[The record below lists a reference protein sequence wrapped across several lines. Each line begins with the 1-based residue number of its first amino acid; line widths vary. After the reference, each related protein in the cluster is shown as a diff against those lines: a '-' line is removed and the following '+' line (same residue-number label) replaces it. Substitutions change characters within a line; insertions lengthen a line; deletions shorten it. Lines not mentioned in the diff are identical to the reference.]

1 MTIRTLAL
9 LLLILAPPP
18 WLAAAAEP
26 ANPIAEPARHAGS
39 AERDVWP
46 DHAVPD
52 ADAARQGR
60 SALPFTQEQIE
71 TLGRLLRQTQRASA
85 RGAGAPPQG
94 RIRRIRLDAPGNG
107 QIPVIALRRGY
118 TTVLSFT
125 GMTGA
130 PWPIAE
136 AVLDSRFLPPGQE
149 AAPEAANP
157 GSGHLLYLGAP
168 RQAYLDG
175 NAVVSAGR
183 SSAEPLVVALRGTG
197 GAADFR
203 VDIRLAMPGPN
214 ADPILL
220 AQPEGFHAGDPV
232 LLGLLGGAVPPDA
245 ERLAIEGGGHEGR
258 AWRQGGDLLLV
269 TRAYLLS
276 PGPWAAERG
285 PGGRWAYRLPDTPQA
300 VVSARAARSGFR
312 SAQWKSR
319 RNCRTS
325 MMNNRSIA
333 ETPRNRRM
341 AIHRLHAPAVRGLL
355 LICALLA
362 ASSGV
367 AWFGLGSDAGQPGR
381 QTQP

>member
-9 LLLILAPPP
+9 LLLILALPPS
-18 WLAAAAEP
+18 LATAAEP
-26 ANPIAEPARHAGS
+26 ANPNASPGVLAET
-39 AERDVWP
+39 DVWP
-46 DHAVPD
+46 EHALPD
-52 ADAARQGR
+52 TDAARQGR

-85 RGAGAPPQG
+85 RGTGAPPQG
-94 RIRRIRLDAPGNG
+94 RIRRIRLDGPGDG
-107 QIPVIALRRGY
+107 QIPVISLRRGY

-136 AVLDSRFLPPGQE
+136 TVLDSRFLPLGRE
-149 AAPEAANP
+149 AVPEAANP
-157 GSGHLLYLGAP
+157 GAGHLLYLAP

-175 NAVVSAGR
+175 NAVVTLAGL
-183 SSAEPLVVALRGTG
+183 AEPLVLALRGTG

-203 VDIRLAMPGPN
+203 VEIRLAMPGPN

-232 LLGLLGGAVPPDA
+232 LLGLLGGAIPPDA
-245 ERLAIEGGGHEGR
+245 ERLAVDGGGQGGR
-258 AWRQGGDLLLV
+258 AWRLGGDLLLV

-300 VVSARAARSGFR
+300 LVSVRGREIRLSFR
-312 SAQWKSR
+312 SMEITDVQKEVV
-319 RNCRTS
+319 NE
-325 MMNNRSIA
+325 N
-333 ETPRNRRM
+333 
-341 AIHRLHAPAVRGLL
+341 
-355 LICALLA
+355 
-362 ASSGV
+362 
-367 AWFGLGSDAGQPGR
+367 
-381 QTQP
+381 

>member
-1 MTIRTLAL
+1 MIVRTLAL
-9 LLLILAPPP
+9 LSLIVSQQPS
-18 WLAAAAEP
+18 LAAAAEP
-26 ANPIAEPARHAGS
+26 ANPKPGVPAGFSESARPDGS
-39 AERDVWP
+39 AETDVWP
-46 DHAVPD
+46 EHALPD

-60 SALPFTQEQIE
+60 SALPFTQQQIE

-94 RIRRIRLDAPGNG
+94 RIRRIRLDGPGDG

-136 AVLDSRFLPPGQE
+136 TVLDSRFLPPGQE
-149 AAPEAANP
+149 AAAEAA
-157 GSGHLLYLGAP
+157 SAGHLLYLAP

-175 NAVVSAGR
+175 NAVVTLAGLG
-183 SSAEPLVVALRGTG
+183 EPLVVALRGTG

-214 ADPILL
+214 ADPALL

-232 LLGLLGGAVPPDA
+232 LLDLLGGAVPPDA

-300 VVSARAARSGFR
+300 VVSANGREARLSFR
-312 SAQWKSR
+312 SLEITDVQKEIV
-319 RNCRTS
+319 NE
-325 MMNNRSIA
+325 N
-333 ETPRNRRM
+333 
-341 AIHRLHAPAVRGLL
+341 
-355 LICALLA
+355 
-362 ASSGV
+362 
-367 AWFGLGSDAGQPGR
+367 
-381 QTQP
+381 

>member
-1 MTIRTLAL
+1 MTIRILAL
-9 LLLILAPPP
+9 LSLILSLPPSV
-18 WLAAAAEP
+18 AAAAEP
-26 ANPIAEPARHAGS
+26 ATPNADVPAGFSESARPAES
-39 AERDVWP
+39 AESAETDVWP
-46 DHAVPD
+46 EHALPD

-94 RIRRIRLDAPGNG
+94 RIRRIRLDAPGDG

-136 AVLDSRFLPPGQE
+136 AVLDSRFLPPGRE

-157 GSGHLLYLGAP
+157 GAGHLLYLAP

-175 NAVVSAGR
+175 NAVVTLAGL
-183 SSAEPLVVALRGTG
+183 AEPLVVALRGTG

-214 ADPILL
+214 ADPALL

-245 ERLAIEGGGHEGR
+245 ERLAVEGGGHEGR

-300 VVSARAARSGFR
+300 LVSVRGREIRLSFR
-312 SAQWKSR
+312 SMEI
-319 RNCRTS
+319 T
-325 MMNNRSIA
+325 
-333 ETPRNRRM
+333 
-341 AIHRLHAPAVRGLL
+341 
-355 LICALLA
+355 
-362 ASSGV
+362 
-367 AWFGLGSDAGQPGR
+367 
-381 QTQP
+381 TQLQDIDDEQ

>member
-9 LLLILAPPP
+9 LLLILALPPSLGGRGRTRQSKRQLRHTCRDRCLARSCRAGRRRRPAGPVRLAVHARSRSRP
-18 WLAAAAEP
+18 WAGCC
-26 ANPIAEPARHAGS
+26 ARPS
-39 AERDVWP
+39 
-46 DHAVPD
+46 
-52 ADAARQGR
+52 GR
-60 SALPFTQEQIE
+60 
-71 TLGRLLRQTQRASA
+71 A
-85 RGAGAPPQG
+85 RGARAQPPQG
-94 RIRRIRLDAPGNG
+94 RIRRIRLGAPGDG

-136 AVLDSRFLPPGQE
+136 TVLDSRFLPPGQE
-149 AAPEAANP
+149 AAPEAA
-157 GSGHLLYLGAP
+157 GAGHLLYLAP
-168 RQAYLDG
+168 QQAYLDG
-175 NAVVSAGR
+175 NAVVALAGL
-183 SSAEPLVVALRGTG
+183 AEPLVVALRGTG

-214 ADPILL
+214 ADPALL

-285 PGGRWAYRLPDTPQA
+285 PGGRWAYRLPDTPA
-300 VVSARAARSGFR
+300 GARKRERGREARLSFR
-312 SAQWKSR
+312 SL
-319 RNCRTS
+319 
-325 MMNNRSIA
+325 
-333 ETPRNRRM
+333 ETTDVQKEIVNEN
-341 AIHRLHAPAVRGLL
+341 
-355 LICALLA
+355 
-362 ASSGV
+362 
-367 AWFGLGSDAGQPGR
+367 
-381 QTQP
+381 

>member
-1 MTIRTLAL
+1 M
-9 LLLILAPPP
+9 
-18 WLAAAAEP
+18 
-26 ANPIAEPARHAGS
+26 
-39 AERDVWP
+39 
-46 DHAVPD
+46 
-52 ADAARQGR
+52 
-60 SALPFTQEQIE
+60 LPFTQEQIE

-94 RIRRIRLDAPGNG
+94 RIRRIRLDAPGDG
-107 QIPVIALRRGY
+107 RIPVIALRRGY

-136 AVLDSRFLPPGQE
+136 TVLDSRFLPPGQE

-157 GSGHLLYLGAP
+157 GAGHLLYLAP

-175 NAVVSAGR
+175 NAVVALAGL
-183 SSAEPLVVALRGTG
+183 AEPLVVALRGTG

-214 ADPILL
+214 ADPTLL
-220 AQPEGFHAGDPV
+220 AQPDGFHAGDPV

-285 PGGRWAYRLPDTPQA
+285 PGGRWAYRLPDTPQ
-300 VVSARAARSGFR
+300 VLVSARGREIRLSFR
-312 SAQWKSR
+312 SL
-319 RNCRTS
+319 
-325 MMNNRSIA
+325 
-333 ETPRNRRM
+333 ETTDVQKEIVNEN
-341 AIHRLHAPAVRGLL
+341 
-355 LICALLA
+355 
-362 ASSGV
+362 
-367 AWFGLGSDAGQPGR
+367 
-381 QTQP
+381 

>member
-9 LLLILAPPP
+9 LLLILALPPS
-18 WLAAAAEP
+18 LAAAAEP
-26 ANPIAEPARHAGS
+26 ANPTAEPARHAGS

-60 SALPFTQEQIE
+60 SALPFTQGQIE

-94 RIRRIRLDAPGNG
+94 RIRRVRLDGPGDG

-136 AVLDSRFLPPGQE
+136 TVLDSRFLPPGQE
-149 AAPEAANP
+149 AAPEAGGA
-157 GSGHLLYLGAP
+157 GHLLYLAP
-168 RQAYLDG
+168 QQAYLDG
-175 NAVVSAGR
+175 NAVVTLAGLP
-183 SSAEPLVVALRGTG
+183 EPLVVALRGTG

-214 ADPILL
+214 ADPALL

-276 PGPWAAERG
+276 PGPWA
-285 PGGRWAYRLPDTPQA
+285 YRLPDTPQA
-300 VVSARAARSGFR
+300 LVSARGHEIRLSFR
-312 SAQWKSR
+312 SMEI
-319 RNCRTS
+319 T
-325 MMNNRSIA
+325 
-333 ETPRNRRM
+333 
-341 AIHRLHAPAVRGLL
+341 
-355 LICALLA
+355 
-362 ASSGV
+362 
-367 AWFGLGSDAGQPGR
+367 
-381 QTQP
+381 TQLQDIDDER

>member
-9 LLLILAPPP
+9 LLLILALPPS
-18 WLAAAAEP
+18 LAAAAEP
-26 ANPIAEPARHAGS
+26 GNPNASFGIPAET
-39 AERDVWP
+39 DVWP

-94 RIRRIRLDAPGNG
+94 RIRRIRLDAPGDG

-157 GSGHLLYLGAP
+157 GAGHLLYLAP
-168 RQAYLDG
+168 QQAYLDG
-175 NAVVSAGR
+175 NAVVTLAGL
-183 SSAEPLVVALRGTG
+183 AEPLVLALRGTG

-203 VDIRLAMPGPN
+203 VDIRLAMPGPERRS
-214 ADPILL
+214 DL
-220 AQPEGFHAGDPV
+220 AGAARRLPRRRSGAARPARRRRAAGRRTACRRGRRPRRPR
-232 LLGLLGGAVPPDA
+232 LEAGRRSAAGHPRISAFARPLGSRTRPRRPLGLPLAGHPRGGR
-245 ERLAIEGGGHEGR
+245 ER
-258 AWRQGGDLLLV
+258 
-269 TRAYLLS
+269 
-276 PGPWAAERG
+276 PGPRDSAFVPLIG
-285 PGGRWAYRLPDTPQA
+285 NHGRTEGD
-300 VVSARAARSGFR
+300 
-312 SAQWKSR
+312 
-319 RNCRTS
+319 
-325 MMNNRSIA
+325 
-333 ETPRNRRM
+333 
-341 AIHRLHAPAVRGLL
+341 
-355 LICALLA
+355 
-362 ASSGV
+362 
-367 AWFGLGSDAGQPGR
+367 R
-381 QTQP
+381 Q

>member
-9 LLLILAPPP
+9 LLLIIALPPS
-18 WLAAAAEP
+18 LAAAAEP
-26 ANPIAEPARHAGS
+26 ANPNSSPGVLAET
-39 AERDVWP
+39 DVWP
-46 DHAVPD
+46 EYAVPD
-52 ADAARQGR
+52 TDAARQGR
-60 SALPFTQEQIE
+60 SALPFTHEQIE

-85 RGAGAPPQG
+85 RGAGEPPQG
-94 RIRRIRLDAPGNG
+94 RIRRVRLDAPGDG
-107 QIPVIALRRGY
+107 QIPVISLRHGY

-136 AVLDSRFLPPGQE
+136 TVLDSRFLPPGQE
-149 AAPEAANP
+149 AAPESANP
-157 GSGHLLYLGAP
+157 GAGHLLYLAP

-175 NAVVSAGR
+175 NAVVTLVGLAD
-183 SSAEPLVVALRGTG
+183 PLVVALRGTG

-214 ADPILL
+214 ADPALL

-300 VVSARAARSGFR
+300 LVSAQGREIRLSFR
-312 SAQWKSR
+312 SMEI
-319 RNCRTS
+319 RTQLQVIGDE
-325 MMNNRSIA
+325 R
-333 ETPRNRRM
+333 
-341 AIHRLHAPAVRGLL
+341 
-355 LICALLA
+355 
-362 ASSGV
+362 
-367 AWFGLGSDAGQPGR
+367 
-381 QTQP
+381 

>member
-1 MTIRTLAL
+1 MTIRTLAIL
-9 LLLILAPPP
+9 SLILSLPP
-18 WLAAAAEP
+18 WLAAAAELATTNAGAGVP
-26 ANPIAEPARHAGS
+26 AGFHESARPAET
-39 AERDVWP
+39 DVWP
-46 DHAVPD
+46 EHALPD

-94 RIRRIRLDAPGNG
+94 RIRRIRLNGPGDG
-107 QIPVIALRRGY
+107 QIPVIALRHGY

-125 GMTGA
+125 GITGA

-149 AAPEAANP
+149 AAAEAANP
-157 GSGHLLYLGAP
+157 STGHLLYLAP
-168 RQAYLDG
+168 RQAYLNG
-175 NAVVSAGR
+175 NAVVTLAGL
-183 SSAEPLVVALRGTG
+183 AEPLVVALRGTG

-245 ERLAIEGGGHEGR
+245 ERLAVEGGGQDGR

-285 PGGRWAYRLPDTPQA
+285 PGGRWAYRLQDTPQA
-300 VVSARAARSGFR
+300 VVSANGREVRLSFRAL
-312 SAQWKSR
+312 
-319 RNCRTS
+319 
-325 MMNNRSIA
+325 
-333 ETPRNRRM
+333 ETTDVQKEIFN
-341 AIHRLHAPAVRGLL
+341 GN
-355 LICALLA
+355 
-362 ASSGV
+362 
-367 AWFGLGSDAGQPGR
+367 
-381 QTQP
+381 

>member
-9 LLLILAPPP
+9 LLLILALPPS
-18 WLAAAAEP
+18 LATAAES
-26 ANPIAEPARHAGS
+26 ANPNASPGVLAET
-39 AERDVWP
+39 DVWP
-46 DHAVPD
+46 EHALPD
-52 ADAARQGR
+52 TDAARQGR

-94 RIRRIRLDAPGNG
+94 RIRRIRLDGPGDG
-107 QIPVIALRRGY
+107 QIPVISLRRGY

-136 AVLDSRFLPPGQE
+136 TVVGSRFLPLGRE
-149 AAPEAANP
+149 AVPEAANP
-157 GSGHLLYLGAP
+157 GAGHLLYLAP

-175 NAVVSAGR
+175 NAVVTLAGL
-183 SSAEPLVVALRGTG
+183 AEPLVLALRGTG

-203 VDIRLAMPGPN
+203 VEIRLAMPGPN

-232 LLGLLGGAVPPDA
+232 LLGLLGGAIPPDA
-245 ERLAIEGGGHEGR
+245 ERLAVDGGGQGGR
-258 AWRQGGDLLLV
+258 AWRLGGDLLLV

-276 PGPWAAERG
+276 PGSWAAERG

-300 VVSARAARSGFR
+300 LVSVRGREIRLSFR
-312 SAQWKSR
+312 SMEITDVQKEVV
-319 RNCRTS
+319 NE
-325 MMNNRSIA
+325 N
-333 ETPRNRRM
+333 
-341 AIHRLHAPAVRGLL
+341 
-355 LICALLA
+355 
-362 ASSGV
+362 
-367 AWFGLGSDAGQPGR
+367 
-381 QTQP
+381 

>member
-18 WLAAAAEP
+18 SLAAAAEP
-26 ANPIAEPARHAGS
+26 ANPTAEPARHAGS

-94 RIRRIRLDAPGNG
+94 RIRRIRLDAPGGG

-136 AVLDSRFLPPGQE
+136 TVLDSRFLPPGQG
-149 AAPEAANP
+149 AAPEAA
-157 GSGHLLYLGAP
+157 SASHLLYLAP
-168 RQAYLDG
+168 QQAYLDG
-175 NAVVSAGR
+175 NAVVTLAGL
-183 SSAEPLVVALRGTG
+183 AEPLVVALRGTG

-214 ADPILL
+214 ADPALL

-300 VVSARAARSGFR
+300 LVSARGREMRLSFR
-312 SAQWKSR
+312 SMEI
-319 RNCRTS
+319 T
-325 MMNNRSIA
+325 
-333 ETPRNRRM
+333 
-341 AIHRLHAPAVRGLL
+341 
-355 LICALLA
+355 
-362 ASSGV
+362 
-367 AWFGLGSDAGQPGR
+367 
-381 QTQP
+381 TQLQDIDDER

>member
-9 LLLILAPPP
+9 LLLILALPPS
-18 WLAAAAEP
+18 LAAAAEP
-26 ANPIAEPARHAGS
+26 ANPTAEPARHAGS

-52 ADAARQGR
+52 ADAAQQGR
-60 SALPFTQEQIE
+60 SALPFTQGQIE

-85 RGAGAPPQG
+85 RGAGEPPQG
-94 RIRRIRLDAPGNG
+94 RIRRIRLDGPGDG
-107 QIPVIALRRGY
+107 QIPLIALRRGY

-149 AAPEAANP
+149 AAPEAANA
-157 GSGHLLYLGAP
+157 GHLLYLAP
-168 RQAYLDG
+168 QQAYLDG
-175 NAVVSAGR
+175 NAVVTLAGLP
-183 SSAEPLVVALRGTG
+183 EPLVVALRGTG

-214 ADPILL
+214 ADPALL

-232 LLGLLGGAVPPDA
+232 LLGLLGGSVPPEA
-245 ERLAIEGGGHEGR
+245 ERLAVEGGGHEGR

-300 VVSARAARSGFR
+300 LVSARGREIRLSFR
-312 SAQWKSR
+312 SLEI
-319 RNCRTS
+319 TS
-325 MMNNRSIA
+325 QLQDIDD
-333 ETPRNRRM
+333 E
-341 AIHRLHAPAVRGLL
+341 
-355 LICALLA
+355 
-362 ASSGV
+362 
-367 AWFGLGSDAGQPGR
+367 Q
-381 QTQP
+381 

>member
-1 MTIRTLAL
+1 MIVRTLAL
-9 LLLILAPPP
+9 LSLILVLPPS
-18 WLAAAAEP
+18 LAAAAEP
-26 ANPIAEPARHAGS
+26 ANQTAEP
-39 AERDVWP
+39 DVWP

-60 SALPFTQEQIE
+60 SALPFTQGQIE

-94 RIRRIRLDAPGNG
+94 RIRRIRLDGPGDG

-136 AVLDSRFLPPGQE
+136 TVLDSRFLPPGLE
-149 AAPEAANP
+149 AAPEAA
-157 GSGHLLYLGAP
+157 GAGHLLYLAP

-175 NAVVSAGR
+175 NAVVTLADL
-183 SSAEPLVVALRGTG
+183 AEPLVVALRGTG

-214 ADPILL
+214 ADPTLL

-300 VVSARAARSGFR
+300 LVSARGREIRLSFR
-312 SAQWKSR
+312 S
-319 RNCRTS
+319 
-325 MMNNRSIA
+325 M
-333 ETPRNRRM
+333 ETTDVQKEIVNEN
-341 AIHRLHAPAVRGLL
+341 
-355 LICALLA
+355 
-362 ASSGV
+362 
-367 AWFGLGSDAGQPGR
+367 
-381 QTQP
+381 

>member
-9 LLLILAPPP
+9 LSLILSLPPS
-18 WLAAAAEP
+18 LAAAAEP
-26 ANPIAEPARHAGS
+26 ANPTAEPARHAGS

-94 RIRRIRLDAPGNG
+94 RIRRIRLDAPGGG

-136 AVLDSRFLPPGQE
+136 TVLDSRFLPPGQE
-149 AAPEAANP
+149 TAPEAANP
-157 GSGHLLYLGAP
+157 GAGHLLYLAP
-168 RQAYLDG
+168 QQAYLDG
-175 NAVVSAGR
+175 NAVVALAGLP
-183 SSAEPLVVALRGTG
+183 EPLVVALRGTG

-203 VDIRLAMPGPN
+203 VDIRLAMSGPN

-245 ERLAIEGGGHEGR
+245 ERLAVEGGGHEGR

-285 PGGRWAYRLPDTPQA
+285 PGGRWAYRLPDTLSLP
-300 VVSARAARSGFR
+300 FIP
-312 SAQWKSR
+312 
-319 RNCRTS
+319 
-325 MMNNRSIA
+325 SIA
-333 ETPRNRRM
+333 ETLEFCITTGYPFR
-341 AIHRLHAPAVRGLL
+341 HA
-355 LICALLA
+355 
-362 ASSGV
+362 
-367 AWFGLGSDAGQPGR
+367 
-381 QTQP
+381 

>member
-9 LLLILAPPP
+9 LLLILALPPS
-18 WLAAAAEP
+18 LAAAAEP
-26 ANPIAEPARHAGS
+26 ANPNSSPGVLAET
-39 AERDVWP
+39 DVWP
-46 DHAVPD
+46 EYAVPD

-94 RIRRIRLDAPGNG
+94 RIRRVRLDAPGDG

-118 TTVLSFT
+118 ITVLSFT

-136 AVLDSRFLPPGQE
+136 TVLDSRFLPPSRE

-157 GSGHLLYLGAP
+157 GAGHLLYLAP

-175 NAVVSAGR
+175 NAVVTLAGLP
-183 SSAEPLVVALRGTG
+183 EPLVLALRGTG

-203 VDIRLAMPGPN
+203 VDIRLALPGPN

-220 AQPEGFHAGDPV
+220 ARPEGFHAGDPV

-245 ERLAIEGGGHEGR
+245 ERLAVEGGGHEGR

-300 VVSARAARSGFR
+300 LVSANGREARLSFR
-312 SAQWKSR
+312 SL
-319 RNCRTS
+319 
-325 MMNNRSIA
+325 
-333 ETPRNRRM
+333 ETTDVQKEIVNEN
-341 AIHRLHAPAVRGLL
+341 
-355 LICALLA
+355 
-362 ASSGV
+362 
-367 AWFGLGSDAGQPGR
+367 
-381 QTQP
+381 

>member
-9 LLLILAPPP
+9 LLLIIALPPS
-18 WLAAAAEP
+18 LAAAAEP
-26 ANPIAEPARHAGS
+26 ANPTAEPARHAGS

-60 SALPFTQEQIE
+60 SALPFTQGQIE

-94 RIRRIRLDAPGNG
+94 RIRRIRLDAPGDG

-136 AVLDSRFLPPGQE
+136 TVLDSRFLPPGRE
-149 AAPEAANP
+149 AEPEAA
-157 GSGHLLYLGAP
+157 GAGHLLYLAP
-168 RQAYLDG
+168 QQAYLDG
-175 NAVVSAGR
+175 NAVVTLAGL
-183 SSAEPLVVALRGTG
+183 AEPLVVALRGTG

-214 ADPILL
+214 ADPALL

-245 ERLAIEGGGHEGR
+245 ERLAVEGGGHEGR

-285 PGGRWAYRLPDTPQA
+285 PAGRWAYRLPDTPQA
-300 VVSARAARSGFR
+300 VVSANGREARLSFR
-312 SAQWKSR
+312 SL
-319 RNCRTS
+319 
-325 MMNNRSIA
+325 
-333 ETPRNRRM
+333 ETTDVQKEIVNEN
-341 AIHRLHAPAVRGLL
+341 
-355 LICALLA
+355 
-362 ASSGV
+362 
-367 AWFGLGSDAGQPGR
+367 
-381 QTQP
+381 

>member
-9 LLLILAPPP
+9 LLLILALPPSV
-18 WLAAAAEP
+18 AAAAELATPNAGAGVP
-26 ANPIAEPARHAGS
+26 AGFHESARPAES
-39 AERDVWP
+39 AETDVWP
-46 DHAVPD
+46 EHALPD
-52 ADAARQGR
+52 ADAAWQGR

-85 RGAGAPPQG
+85 RGAGAPPHG
-94 RIRRIRLDAPGNG
+94 RIRRIRLDGPGDG

-130 PWPIAE
+130 PWLIAE
-136 AVLDSRFLPPGQE
+136 TVLDSRFLPPGRE

-157 GSGHLLYLGAP
+157 SAGHLLYLAP
-168 RQAYLDG
+168 QQAYLDG
-175 NAVVSAGR
+175 NAVVTLAGL
-183 SSAEPLVVALRGTG
+183 AEPLVVALRGTG

-232 LLGLLGGAVPPDA
+232 LLGLLGGAVPRDA
-245 ERLAIEGGGHEGR
+245 ERLVLEGGGHEGR

-300 VVSARAARSGFR
+300 LVSANGREARLSFRAL
-312 SAQWKSR
+312 
-319 RNCRTS
+319 
-325 MMNNRSIA
+325 
-333 ETPRNRRM
+333 ETADVQKEMVNEN
-341 AIHRLHAPAVRGLL
+341 
-355 LICALLA
+355 
-362 ASSGV
+362 
-367 AWFGLGSDAGQPGR
+367 
-381 QTQP
+381 

>member
-9 LLLILAPPP
+9 LLLILALPPS
-18 WLAAAAEP
+18 LAAAAEP
-26 ANPIAEPARHAGS
+26 ANPTAEPARHAGS

-94 RIRRIRLDAPGNG
+94 RIRRIRLDAPGDG

-149 AAPEAANP
+149 AAPEAA
-157 GSGHLLYLGAP
+157 SAGHLLYLAP

-175 NAVVSAGR
+175 NAVVKLAGLP
-183 SSAEPLVVALRGTG
+183 EPLVVALRGTG

-214 ADPILL
+214 ADPALL

-245 ERLAIEGGGHEGR
+245 ERLVLEGGGHEGR

-285 PGGRWAYRLPDTPQA
+285 SGGRWAYRLPDTPQA
-300 VVSARAARSGFR
+300 LVSVRGREIRLSFR
-312 SAQWKSR
+312 SMEI
-319 RNCRTS
+319 T
-325 MMNNRSIA
+325 
-333 ETPRNRRM
+333 
-341 AIHRLHAPAVRGLL
+341 
-355 LICALLA
+355 
-362 ASSGV
+362 
-367 AWFGLGSDAGQPGR
+367 
-381 QTQP
+381 TQSQDIDDER

>member
-1 MTIRTLAL
+1 M
-9 LLLILAPPP
+9 LILALPPS
-18 WLAAAAEP
+18 LAAAAEP
-26 ANPIAEPARHAGS
+26 ANPNASPGVLAET
-39 AERDVWP
+39 DVWP
-46 DHAVPD
+46 EHALPD
-52 ADAARQGR
+52 GDAARQGR
-60 SALPFTQEQIE
+60 SVLPFTQGQIE

-94 RIRRIRLDAPGNG
+94 RIRRIRLDGPGDG
-107 QIPVIALRRGY
+107 QIPMIALRRGY

-149 AAPEAANP
+149 AAAEAANA
-157 GSGHLLYLGAP
+157 GHLLYLAP
-168 RQAYLDG
+168 QQAYLDG
-175 NAVVSAGR
+175 NAVVTLAGL
-183 SSAEPLVVALRGTG
+183 AEPLVVALRGTG

-214 ADPILL
+214 ADPTLL
-220 AQPEGFHAGDPV
+220 TQPEGFHAGDPV

-245 ERLAIEGGGHEGR
+245 ERLAVEGGGHEGR

-300 VVSARAARSGFR
+300 LVSANGREARLSFR
-312 SAQWKSR
+312 SL
-319 RNCRTS
+319 
-325 MMNNRSIA
+325 
-333 ETPRNRRM
+333 ETTDVQKEIFNEN
-341 AIHRLHAPAVRGLL
+341 
-355 LICALLA
+355 
-362 ASSGV
+362 
-367 AWFGLGSDAGQPGR
+367 
-381 QTQP
+381 

>member
-9 LLLILAPPP
+9 LLLILALPPS
-18 WLAAAAEP
+18 LAAAAEP
-26 ANPIAEPARHAGS
+26 ANPTAEPARHAGS

-46 DHAVPD
+46 EHALPD

-94 RIRRIRLDAPGNG
+94 RIRRIRLDGPGNG

-125 GMTGA
+125 GTTGA

-157 GSGHLLYLGAP
+157 GAGHLLYLAP
-168 RQAYLDG
+168 QQAYLDG
-175 NAVVSAGR
+175 NAVVTLAGL
-183 SSAEPLVVALRGTG
+183 AEPLVVALRGTG

-214 ADPILL
+214 ADPTLL
-220 AQPEGFHAGDPV
+220 AQPEGFHVGDPV

-245 ERLAIEGGGHEGR
+245 A
-258 AWRQGGDLLLV
+258 
-269 TRAYLLS
+269 
-276 PGPWAAERG
+276 PGAAG
-285 PGGRWAYRLPDTPQA
+285 PTA
-300 VVSARAARSGFR
+300 
-312 SAQWKSR
+312 
-319 RNCRTS
+319 CRTPRR
-325 MMNNRSIA
+325 RS
-333 ETPRNRRM
+333 
-341 AIHRLHAPAVRGLL
+341 
-355 LICALLA
+355 
-362 ASSGV
+362 
-367 AWFGLGSDAGQPGR
+367 
-381 QTQP
+381 

>member
-9 LLLILAPPP
+9 LLLILALPPS
-18 WLAAAAEP
+18 LAAAAEP
-26 ANPIAEPARHAGS
+26 ANPTAEPARHAGS

-85 RGAGAPPQG
+85 RGGGAPPQG
-94 RIRRIRLDAPGNG
+94 RIRRIRLDGPGDG

-149 AAPEAANP
+149 AAAEAA
-157 GSGHLLYLGAP
+157 SAGHLLYLAP
-168 RQAYLDG
+168 QQAYLDG
-175 NAVVSAGR
+175 NAVVTLAGL
-183 SSAEPLVVALRGTG
+183 AEPLVVALRGTG

-203 VDIRLAMPGPN
+203 VDVRLAMPGPN
-214 ADPILL
+214 ADPALL

-245 ERLAIEGGGHEGR
+245 ERLAIEGGGQDGR

-300 VVSARAARSGFR
+300 LVSANGREARLSFR
-312 SAQWKSR
+312 SL
-319 RNCRTS
+319 
-325 MMNNRSIA
+325 
-333 ETPRNRRM
+333 ETTDVQKEIFNEN
-341 AIHRLHAPAVRGLL
+341 
-355 LICALLA
+355 
-362 ASSGV
+362 
-367 AWFGLGSDAGQPGR
+367 
-381 QTQP
+381 

>member
-1 MTIRTLAL
+1 MIVRILAL
-9 LLLILAPPP
+9 LSLFLSLPPSV
-18 WLAAAAEP
+18 AAAAELATPNAGAGVP
-26 ANPIAEPARHAGS
+26 AGFHESARPAES
-39 AERDVWP
+39 AESAETDVWP
-46 DHAVPD
+46 EHALPD

-157 GSGHLLYLGAP
+157 GSGHLLYLAP

-175 NAVVSAGR
+175 NAVVKLAGL
-183 SSAEPLVVALRGTG
+183 AEPLVVALHGTG

-214 ADPILL
+214 ADPALL

-300 VVSARAARSGFR
+300 LVSVRGREIRLSFR
-312 SAQWKSR
+312 SIEI
-319 RNCRTS
+319 T
-325 MMNNRSIA
+325 
-333 ETPRNRRM
+333 
-341 AIHRLHAPAVRGLL
+341 
-355 LICALLA
+355 
-362 ASSGV
+362 
-367 AWFGLGSDAGQPGR
+367 
-381 QTQP
+381 TQLQDIDDE

>member
-9 LLLILAPPP
+9 LLLILALPPS
-18 WLAAAAEP
+18 LAAAAEP
-26 ANPIAEPARHAGS
+26 ANPTAEPARPAGS

-94 RIRRIRLDAPGNG
+94 RIRRIRLDAPGDG

-136 AVLDSRFLPPGQE
+136 TVLDSRFLPPGQE

-157 GSGHLLYLGAP
+157 GAGHLLYLAP

-175 NAVVSAGR
+175 NAVVTLAGL
-183 SSAEPLVVALRGTG
+183 AEPLVVAVRGTG

-245 ERLAIEGGGHEGR
+245 ERLAVEGGGQDGR
-258 AWRQGGDLLLV
+258 AWRQAGDLLLV

-285 PGGRWAYRLPDTPQA
+285 PSGRWAYRLPDTPQA
-300 VVSARAARSGFR
+300 LVSANGRETRLSFR
-312 SAQWKSR
+312 SLEI
-319 RNCRTS
+319 T
-325 MMNNRSIA
+325 
-333 ETPRNRRM
+333 
-341 AIHRLHAPAVRGLL
+341 
-355 LICALLA
+355 
-362 ASSGV
+362 
-367 AWFGLGSDAGQPGR
+367 
-381 QTQP
+381 TQLQDIDDEQ